1 MGALRRRNVGLIDS
15 KGCSKLFPV
24 LQSPPPTPSMSHSNG
39 PFSSLVI
46 CVTGLSKDARKQV
59 KEATERLGGE
69 YSPHLHLRC
78 THLVVQSSCGRK
90 FEHTL
95 KHGTRNGLFVVTIGW
110 FVDSVK
116 RNLRMS
122 ESLYNVKQLG
132 QNCEKGNELSRVFD
146 LEHICRPRQ
155 IQAVNFG
162 TSTKNHQ
169 VSSSGTE
176 SGTSVDMTLADHC
189 MYVDSDI
196 SDELRLKVL
205 KVAGEQGAKVIDSW
219 FIGCNAS
226 LVVCEGASIQ
236 RYLGHANTIVS
247 PLWVLKTVE
256 RHRQR
261 LVHMSP
267 DLARQL
273 GLMLEN
279 FEDGTAKEKICEQG
293 NSQGAF
299 KFRSLSKQERKETV
313 NIAKTGV
320 RRRRARHMQTCQNP
334 IRRITQSSLLEN
346 ICWTISE
353 VASTATIFTDPCS
366 SSRDIS
372 EPQLSV
378 VQEGIDK
385 GLDSVA
391 SFSNSTRALTE
402 SEKTEVIFKDS
413 FLTILF
419 PADRFSEIGPS
430 SRTYF
435 SDSGFTCLQILDYIH
450 RFYQENL
457 PDHEIEVAIHTD
469 SRHADRLRTVYC
481 SKETSDEG
489 HIVFPRIELLGSRK
503 SFEML
508 KRVNGENNSNV
519 YELMIRA

>member
-1 MGALRRRNVGLIDS
+1 MGPLRRNVCLIDS

-24 LQSPPPTPSMSHSNG
+24 LQSPPMSLPNG

-69 YSPHLHLRC
+69 YSPHLHSHC

-95 KHGTRNGLFVVTIGW
+95 KHGARNGLFVVTIGW

-116 RNLRMS
+116 RNIRMN
-122 ESLYNVKQLG
+122 ESLYNVKQIR
-132 QNCEKGNELSRVFD
+132 QNIEKVDEMSRVFD
-146 LEHICRPRQ
+146 LEPICRPRTIQ
-155 IQAVNFG
+155 QAVHLG
-162 TSTKNHQ
+162 TSTTYNQ
-169 VSSSGTE
+169 LFSSGTE
-176 SGTSVDMTLADHC
+176 SGTSEDMTLADHS
-189 MYVDSDI
+189 MYVDVDI

-205 KVAGEQGAKVIDSW
+205 RIAGDQGAKVIDSW

-226 LVVCEGASIQ
+226 LVICEGESVQ

-279 FEDGTAKEKICEQG
+279 CEDSATKEKNCGEG
-293 NSQGAF
+293 NPQDAL
-299 KFRSLSKQERKETV
+299 KFRSKSKQERKETV

-320 RRRRARHMQTCQNP
+320 RRRRALHMQTCQNP
-334 IRRITQSSLLEN
+334 IRRITPNSLLES

-353 VASTATIFTDPCS
+353 AASTATIFTDSCIGS
-366 SSRDIS
+366 GYIS
-372 EPQLSV
+372 EAHPSV
-378 VQEGIDK
+378 LQEG
-385 GLDSVA
+385 LDPVA
-391 SFSNSTRALTE
+391 SFSNSTRLLTE
-402 SEKTEVIFKDS
+402 SEKKEVIFKDS
-413 FLTILF
+413 FLTILY
-419 PADRFSEIGPS
+419 PSDRFSEMGPS

-435 SDSGFTCLQILDYIH
+435 SDNGFTCLQILDYIH

-469 SRHADRLRTVYC
+469 SRHADRLRTVY
-481 SKETSDEG
+481 SNKETADDG
-489 HIVFPRIELLGSRK
+489 YMVFSRIELMGSRK